1 MEISVHCGTIKIEV
15 TSFMFG
21 NLDMFGF
28 QALWS
33 PYLLITTIAIIALYI
48 YITGSGR
55 KHFKDSE
62 AITNK
67 QRTFFIVSLI
77 MFYLVKGS
85 PVDLLSH
92 LMLSAHMT
100 QMAVLYLVLPPL
112 LLMGMP
118 AWLLRKAINLPVVK
132 PVFRFFTKPLIAL
145 IVFNAIFSIYHI
157 PVIFDIV
164 KVDMTLHTTYTAVM
178 FVAAFIMW
186 WPLVNPLPEE
196 QRLSGIVKIGYIMGD
211 GILLTPACAL
221 IIFADQPLYATYS
234 EMTAWLAA
242 LELCVPAGTLAGLDL
257 GGPELFNA
265 LPLLEDQKLGGV
277 IMKIIQE
284 IMYGSILA
292 YVFFQWARRE
302 REKEELELSQSMN
315 PKVVE

>member
-1 MEISVHCGTIKIEV
+1 MI
-15 TSFMFG
+15 G

-33 PYLLITTIAIIALYI
+33 PYLLATTILITILYF
-48 YITGSGR
+48 YITGKGR
-55 KHFKDSE
+55 HRFKDSE
-62 AITNK
+62 EISNK
-67 QRTFFIVSLI
+67 QRAFFLSSMIL
-77 MFYLVKGS
+77 FYLVKGS

-100 QMAVLYLVLPPL
+100 QMAILYLVIPPI

-118 AWLLRKAINLPVVK
+118 AWVLRKLINLSVVK
-132 PVFRFFTKPLIAL
+132 PVFRFISKPLIAL
-145 IVFNAIFSIYHI
+145 LVFNVLFSLYHI
-157 PVIFDIV
+157 PVVFDTI
-164 KVDMTLHTTYTAVM
+164 KVDMVYHTTYTTVM
-178 FVAAFIMW
+178 FFGAFIMW

-196 QRLSGIVKIGYIMGD
+196 QRLSGIKKIGYIMAD
-211 GILLTPACAL
+211 GMLLTPACAL

-257 GGPELFNA
+257 GGPEFFNA
-265 LPLLEDQKLGGV
+265 LPLVEDQQLGGV

-292 YVFFQWARRE
+292 YVFFGWARRE
-302 REKEELELSQSMN
+302 REKDEVDLNKAMH
-315 PKVVE
+315 PKVAE

>member
-1 MEISVHCGTIKIEV
+1 MI
-15 TSFMFG
+15 G

-33 PYLLITTIAIIALYI
+33 PFMLITTIIIISLYL
-48 YITGSGR
+48 YITGNGR
-55 KHFKDSE
+55 KHFSDTEEIS
-62 AITNK
+62 NK

-77 MFYLVKGS
+77 LFYLVKGS
-85 PVDLLSH
+85 PIDLLSH

-100 QMAVLYLVLPPL
+100 QMAILYLVLPPL

-118 AWLLRKAINLPVVK
+118 AWLLRKVINMPIIK
-132 PVFRFFTKPLIAL
+132 PVFRFFSKPLIAL
-145 IVFNAIFSIYHI
+145 VVFNAIFSLYHI
-157 PVIFDIV
+157 PVVFDIV
-164 KVDMTLHTTYTAVM
+164 KVDMTLHTAYTTIM
-178 FVAAFIMW
+178 FLAAFIMW

-196 QRLSGIVKIGYIMGD
+196 QRLSGIKKIGYIMAD

-221 IIFADQPLYATYS
+221 IIFATEPLYATYS
-234 EMTAWLAA
+234 ELTAWLAA

-265 LPLLEDQKLGGV
+265 LPLVEDQQLGGI

-284 IMYGSILA
+284 VMYGSILA
-292 YVFFQWARRE
+292 YVFFQWARKE
-302 REKEELELSQSMN
+302 RENDELELAQAQEMN
-315 PKVVE
+315 PKLVD

>member
-1 MEISVHCGTIKIEV
+1 MI
-15 TSFMFG
+15 G

-33 PYLLITTIAIIALYI
+33 PYLLATTILITTLYF
-48 YITGSGR
+48 YITGKGR
-55 KHFKDSE
+55 HRFKDSE
-62 AITNK
+62 EISNK
-67 QRTFFIVSLI
+67 QRAFFLSSMIL
-77 MFYLVKGS
+77 FYLVKGS

-100 QMAVLYLVLPPL
+100 QMAILYLVIPPI

-118 AWLLRKAINLPVVK
+118 AWVLRKVINLPVVK
-132 PVFRFFTKPLIAL
+132 PVFRFISKPLIAL
-145 IVFNAIFSIYHI
+145 LVFNVLFSLYHI
-157 PVIFDIV
+157 PVVFDTI
-164 KVDMTLHTTYTAVM
+164 KVDMVYHTTYTTVM
-178 FVAAFIMW
+178 FVGAFIMW

-196 QRLSGIVKIGYIMGD
+196 QRLSGIKKIGYIMAD
-211 GILLTPACAL
+211 GMLLTPACAL

-265 LPLLEDQKLGGV
+265 LPLVEDQQLGGV

-292 YVFFQWARRE
+292 YVFFGWARRE
-302 REKEELELSQSMN
+302 REKDEMDLNKAMH
-315 PKVVE
+315 PKVAE

>member
-1 MEISVHCGTIKIEV
+1 MI
-15 TSFMFG
+15 G

-33 PYLLITTIAIIALYI
+33 PYLLVSTLVITTIYI
-48 YITGSGR
+48 YITGKGR
-55 KHFKDSE
+55 KHFKNTEPIS
-62 AITNK
+62 NK
-67 QRTFFIVSLI
+67 QRTFFLVSMVL
-77 MFYLVKGS
+77 FYLVKGS

-118 AWLLRKAINLPVVK
+118 AWLLRKAIHLPVVK
-132 PVFRFFTKPLIAL
+132 PIFRFFSKPLIAL
-145 IVFNAIFSIYHI
+145 IVFNAIFSLYHI
-157 PVIFDIV
+157 PVVFDTV
-164 KVDMTLHTTYTAVM
+164 KVDMAMHTTYTAVM
-178 FVAAFIMW
+178 FLAAFIMW

-196 QRLSGIVKIGYIMGD
+196 QRLSGIKKIGYIMAD

-234 EMTAWLAA
+234 ELTAWLAA

-265 LPLLEDQKLGGV
+265 LPLVEDQQLGGV

-292 YVFFQWARRE
+292 FVFFQWARRE
-302 REKEELELSQSMN
+302 REKDELELAPSMN
-315 PKVVE
+315 PKAVE

>member
-1 MEISVHCGTIKIEV
+1 MI
-15 TSFMFG
+15 G

-33 PYLLITTIAIIALYI
+33 PYLLVTTILITVTYF
-48 YITGSGR
+48 YITGKGR
-55 KHFKDSE
+55 HRFKDSE
-62 AITNK
+62 QISNK
-67 QRTFFIVSLI
+67 QRTFFLVSMIL
-77 MFYLVKGS
+77 FYLVKGS

-100 QMAVLYLVLPPL
+100 QMAILYLVIPPI

-118 AWLLRKAINLPVVK
+118 AWVLRKIINLPVVK
-132 PVFRFFTKPLIAL
+132 PVFRFISKPLIAL
-145 IVFNAIFSIYHI
+145 LFFNVLFSLYHI
-157 PVIFDIV
+157 PVVFDTI
-164 KVDMTLHTTYTAVM
+164 KVDMLYHTTYMTVM
-178 FVAAFIMW
+178 FVGAFIMW

-196 QRLSGIVKIGYIMGD
+196 QRLSGIKKIGYIMAD
-211 GILLTPACAL
+211 GMLLTPACAL

-257 GGPELFNA
+257 GGPEIFNA
-265 LPLLEDQKLGGV
+265 LPLVEDQQLGGV

-292 YVFFQWARRE
+292 YVFFGWAKRE
-302 REKEELELSQSMN
+302 REKDELDLNKAMH
-315 PKVVE
+315 PKVAE

>member
-1 MEISVHCGTIKIEV
+1 MI
-15 TSFMFG
+15 G

-33 PYLLITTIAIIALYI
+33 PYLLVTTILITFVYF
-48 YITGSGR
+48 YITGKGR
-55 KHFKDSE
+55 HRFNDSE
-62 AITNK
+62 EISNK
-67 QRTFFIVSLI
+67 QRAFFLSSMIL
-77 MFYLVKGS
+77 FYLVKGS

-100 QMAVLYLVLPPL
+100 QMAILYLVIPPI

-118 AWLLRKAINLPVVK
+118 AWVLRKAINLPVVK
-132 PVFRFFTKPLIAL
+132 PVFRFISKPLIAL
-145 IVFNAIFSIYHI
+145 LVFNVLFSLYHI
-157 PVIFDIV
+157 PVVFDTI
-164 KVDMTLHTTYTAVM
+164 KVDMVYHTAYMSVM
-178 FVAAFIMW
+178 FVGAFIMW

-196 QRLSGIVKIGYIMGD
+196 QRLSGIKKIGYIMAD
-211 GILLTPACAL
+211 GMLLTPACAL

-265 LPLLEDQKLGGV
+265 LPLVEDQQLGGV

-292 YVFFQWARRE
+292 YVFFGWAKRE
-302 REKEELELSQSMN
+302 REKDEIDLNKAMQ

>member
-1 MEISVHCGTIKIEV
+1 MV
-15 TSFMFG
+15 G
-21 NLDMFGF
+21 NLEMFGF

-33 PYLLITTIAIIALYI
+33 PYLLIFTILITFLYF

-55 KHFKDSE
+55 HHFKDSE
-62 AITNK
+62 EISNK
-67 QRTFFIVSLI
+67 QRAFFLSSMIL
-77 MFYLVKGS
+77 FYLVKGS

-100 QMAVLYLVLPPL
+100 QMAILYLVIPPI

-118 AWLLRKAINLPVVK
+118 AWLLRKVINLRVIK
-132 PVFRFFTKPLIAL
+132 PVFRFISKPLIAL
-145 IVFNAIFSIYHI
+145 FVFNVLFSLYHI
-157 PVIFDIV
+157 PVVFDTI
-164 KVDMTLHTTYTAVM
+164 KVDMVYHTTYTSVM
-178 FVAAFIMW
+178 FLGAFIMW

-196 QRLSGIVKIGYIMGD
+196 QRLSGIKKIGYIMAD
-211 GILLTPACAL
+211 GMLLTPACAL

-242 LELCVPAGTLAGLDL
+242 LELCVPAGTLSGLDL

-265 LPLLEDQKLGGV
+265 LPLVEDQQLGGV

-292 YVFFQWARRE
+292 YVFFGWAKRE
-302 REKEELELSQSMN
+302 REKDEIDLNKAMH
-315 PKVVE
+315 PKVAE